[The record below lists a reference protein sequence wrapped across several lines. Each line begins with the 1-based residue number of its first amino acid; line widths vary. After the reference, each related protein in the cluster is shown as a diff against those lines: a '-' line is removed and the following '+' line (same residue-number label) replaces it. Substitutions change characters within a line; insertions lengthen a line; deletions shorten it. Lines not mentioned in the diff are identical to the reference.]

1 MDRGV
6 SSSIHVMMYDGISF
20 QGQSLHVTT
29 AVQYFYW
36 NHWNFF
42 NSSNQK
48 VKCQKRT
55 LPNRCCTTAVTAT
68 QRQAKFFISLCCWF
82 IESRQMV
89 GQATCCLY
97 MRPPFINSYLL
108 ANTKK
113 AFLFKWQLLLAGISC
128 YILQLQLLTPFR
140 KISKLK

>member
-55 LPNRCCTTAVTAT
+55 LPNRCCTNCSDCNATA
-68 QRQAKFFISLCCWF
+68 QAKFFISLCCWF
-82 IESRQMV
+82 IESRQIV
-89 GQATCCLY
+89 GQKLQVVCICGPHSSTV
-97 MRPPFINSYLL
+97 IYLL
-108 ANTKK
+108 ILKRHF
-113 AFLFKWQLLLAGISC
+113 FLNGSC
-128 YILQLQLLTPFR
+128 CSRGFHVTYY
-140 KISKLK
+140 SCNC